1 MSSTSELDSL
11 SKREKKTVSWYDQND
26 QKVVGEE
33 SIVIEVDDESQTK
46 MEKDVEIQVRRVRQ
60 SFDLYFLKMYSF
72 IFSNKIFNISLEKT
86 FLVCFFQYCFFFPVI
101 VIQKDLILSVFQDV
115 KELRT

>member
-60 SFDLYFLKMYSF
+60 SFDLYFSKCTLLFLATKYF
-72 IFSNKIFNISLEKT
+72 IYL
-86 FLVCFFQYCFFFPVI
+86 
-101 VIQKDLILSVFQDV
+101 
-115 KELRT
+115 

>member
-60 SFDLYFLKMYSF
+60 SFDLYFLNMYSF
-72 IFSNKIFNISLEKT
+72 VFSNKIFNISLEKL
-86 FLVCFFQYCFFFPVI
+86 FLYVSFNIVSFF
-101 VIQKDLILSVFQDV
+101 L
-115 KELRT
+115 